1 MKRKSSRATTPAR
14 EAQRLGAE
22 AARTAVD
29 AGRPV
34 AAAADRAAKAAG
46 PAIAAGAARA
56 RRTKHPLARGAA
68 LSVLAAGGAA
78 WTAAYRAD
86 RRRIAADP
94 VKPGLDFELH
104 GRPLAVRAGDG
115 TDLRVRVFGPEG
127 APTIVLVHGW
137 TCALEFWTLQ
147 IQALQDEFRIV
158 AYDLRGH
165 GGSAP
170 SSGGDYSIDAQRD
183 DLEAVLRA
191 AVPADERAVLVGHS
205 LGAMTIVAWAADHGA
220 SLTDRVS
227 AVGLFSTGLDDLI
240 TSSLI
245 LPAPGIG
252 PRVQQELG
260 QLLLGSKLPIPKRAT
275 PISSRV
281 VRYVAL
287 CGAASPAT
295 VAFSEQLVL
304 SCPRDVRANTGSA
317 VSRVE
322 LLQGLDA
329 IDVPTT
335 VLVGRD
341 DRLTPPVHAERM
353 TAALSDVLEM
363 IELPDVGH
371 MAPLEAPER
380 TTAAIRAL
388 VAAGDRAA
396 APVGD

>member
-1 MKRKSSRATTPAR
+1 MPRMTRWSTRRA
-14 EAQRLGAE
+14 LLS
-22 AARTAVD
+22 
-29 AGRPV
+29 
-34 AAAADRAAKAAG
+34 
-46 PAIAAGAARA
+46 IA
-56 RRTKHPLARGAA
+56 
-68 LSVLAAGGAA
+68 AAGGAA

-86 RRRIAADP
+86 RQRIAADP
-94 VKPGLDFELH
+94 ARAALDVELD
-104 GRPLAVRAGDG
+104 GRPVHVRAGDG
-115 TDLRVRVFGPEG
+115 TALRVRVFGPED

-170 SSGGDYSIDAQRD
+170 SSGGDYSIDAYRD

-191 AVPADERAVLVGHS
+191 TVPEGEKAVLVGHS
-205 LGAMTIVAWAADHGA
+205 LGAMTIVAWAADRGE
-220 SLTDRVS
+220 SLLDRVS
-227 AVGLFSTGLDDLI
+227 AVGLFSTGLGDLI
-240 TSSLI
+240 SSSLI
-245 LPAPGIG
+245 LPAPGVSE
-252 PRVQQELG
+252 RVQQELG
-260 QLLLGSKLPIPKRAT
+260 QVLLGSKAPIPKRTT

-295 VAFSEQLVL
+295 VAFCEQMVL

-317 VSRVE
+317 ISRVE
-322 LLQGLDA
+322 LLEGLDA
-329 IDVPTT
+329 IDVPTI

-353 TAALSDVLEM
+353 TEALDEVIEM

-380 TTAAIRAL
+380 TTRAIRDL
-388 VAAGDRAA
+388 VAAGDRDRAGVA
-396 APVGD
+396 D

>member
-1 MKRKSSRATTPAR
+1 MKRTSSRASAPAR
-14 EAQRLGAE
+14 EARRLGAE
-22 AARTAVD
+22 AARTATS
-29 AGRPV
+29 AGR
-34 AAAADRAAKAAG
+34 AAAAAAV
-46 PAIAAGAARA
+46 
-56 RRTKHPLARGAA
+56 RRTTGTKHPLARGAA
-68 LSVLAAGGAA
+68 LSALAVGGAA
-78 WTAAYRAD
+78 WTAAYRSD
-86 RRRIAADP
+86 RRRISADP
-94 VKPGLDFELH
+94 VKPRLDAELH

-115 TDLRVRVFGPEG
+115 TDLRVRVFGPED

-191 AVPADERAVLVGHS
+191 AVPAGERAVLVGHS
-205 LGAMTIVAWAADHGA
+205 LGAMTIVAWAAGHGA
-220 SLTDRVS
+220 SLLDRVS

-317 VSRVE
+317 ISRVE

-341 DRLTPPVHAERM
+341 DRLTPPVHAARM
-353 TAALSDVLEM
+353 TAALSEVLEL

-388 VAAGDRAA
+388 VAAGDRTP
-396 APVGD
+396 APSGD